1 MDAFPAFF
9 PLAGRSVAIA
19 GEGEGADA
27 KARLFAGSP
36 ARVVRLDTA
45 AALDPK
51 SYQGMALAFVAGED
65 ETWARQA
72 ADAARAAHVP
82 VNVVDRPTLCDFTTP
97 SIIDRGV
104 VVAAIGTG
112 GASPMLATMLRQ
124 DIEARTPEGIGRVA
138 DLFRAMQDEVRD
150 ALPDAGARR
159 RFLRTALSGPAAE
172 AALSGDM
179 TAAMSALRALLAG
192 GQTPAGAVNYIDAAG
207 PAERLT
213 LKAVRALAAADVL
226 VCDPEINPEVLALAR
241 RDAERLDT
249 TSVAQ
254 MRQWA
259 LSGQLVI
266 RLVGAGDWRAEQAQL
281 AADAVRT
288 EVLPVA
294 SLD

>member
-27 KARLFAGSP
+27 KARLFVGSP
-36 ARVVRLDTA
+36 ARVVRLDKAT
-45 AALDPK
+45 ALDPK
-51 SYQGMALAFVAGED
+51 AYHGMTLAFIAGDD

-82 VNVVDRPTLCDFTTP
+82 VNVVDQPALCDFTTP

-138 DLFRAMQDEVRD
+138 DLFRTMQDEVRT
-150 ALPDAGARR
+150 AFPDAADRR
-159 RFLRTALSGPAAE
+159 RFLRTALTGPVTE
-172 AALSGDM
+172 AALAGDM
-179 TAAMSALRALLAG
+179 DAARSRLRTQLVG
-192 GQTPAGAVNYIDAAG
+192 GEAPSGAVCYLEAAG

-213 LKAVRALAAADVL
+213 LKAVRRLAAADIL
-226 VCDPEINPEVLALAR
+226 VCDPDINPEVLALAR
-241 RDAERLDT
+241 RDAERLDKA
-249 TSVAQ
+249 SVAQ
-254 MRQWA
+254 LCELAR
-259 LSGQLVI
+259 SGQLVI
-266 RLVGAGDWRAEQAQL
+266 RLVASTDWRTEQARL
-281 AADAVRT
+281 DAAGTRT
-288 EVLPVA
+288 EMLPVA
-294 SLD
+294 A

>member
-19 GEGEGADA
+19 GEGEGAEA

-36 ARVVRLDTA
+36 ARVVRLGATE
-45 AALDPK
+45 ALD
-51 SYQGMALAFVAGED
+51 SGNYVGVALAFIAGDD

-72 ADAARAAHVP
+72 AAAARSAHVP

-138 DLFRAMQDEVRD
+138 ELLRATQDEVR
-150 ALPDAGARR
+150 AAFPEAGARR
-159 RFLRTALSGPAAE
+159 RFLRTALSSPAA
-172 AALSGDM
+172 AAASAGAM
-179 TAAMSALRALLAG
+179 NQATALLRAMLTAG
-192 GQTPAGAVNYIDAAG
+192 DTSAGSVNYVEAAG

-213 LKAVRALAAADVL
+213 LKAVRALASADVL
-226 VCDPEINPEVLALAR
+226 VCDPDINPDVLALAR
-241 RDAERLDT
+241 RDAERLDPA
-249 TSVAQ
+249 SVAQ
-254 MRQWA
+254 MQQWT

-266 RLVGAGDWRAEQAQL
+266 RLVGAGDWRAEQAGL
-281 AADAVRT
+281 DAAAVRT

-294 SLD
+294 R

>member
-19 GEGEGADA
+19 GEGEGAEA
-27 KARLFAGSP
+27 KARLFVGSP
-36 ARVVRLDTA
+36 ARVVRLGATE
-45 AALDPK
+45 ALD
-51 SYQGMALAFVAGED
+51 SGNYVGVALAFIAGDD

-72 ADAARAAHVP
+72 ADAARSAHVP
-82 VNVVDRPTLCDFTTP
+82 VNVVDRPALCDFTTP

-138 DLFRAMQDEVRD
+138 ELLRTTQDDVRAAFPE
-150 ALPDAGARR
+150 AGARR
-159 RFLRTALSGPAAE
+159 RFLRTALSSPAAAAASAGAMNE
-172 AALSGDM
+172 ATAL
-179 TAAMSALRALLAG
+179 LRAMLAFG
-192 GQTPAGAVNYIDAAG
+192 DTPAGCVNYVEAAG

-213 LKAVRALAAADVL
+213 LRAVRALASADVL
-226 VCDPEINPEVLALAR
+226 VCDPDINPDVLALAR
-241 RDAERLDT
+241 RDAERLAPA
-249 TSVAQ
+249 SVAQ
-254 MRQWA
+254 MRQWT

-266 RLVGAGDWRAEQAQL
+266 RLVGAGDWRAEQAGL
-281 AADAVRT
+281 NAAAVRT

-294 SLD
+294 R